1 MIAFQLLP
9 RGSPDESDAEHVGV
23 ISNQASRAPVAVQV
37 QPRNHISYS
46 SINLFRQC
54 SLRYFFKYVAGLPEE
69 KTSASF
75 VFGRA
80 IHRAVEVHFR
90 ELLSGGEGSNLDA
103 LLGEFQAGWD
113 EQPPETIT
121 YPKSESESR
130 AILGH
135 LADRLLRAFL
145 DSELSRPVGRIIGIE
160 EELRGRLIDGVP
172 DLLARLDL
180 ITETDDAITITDLK
194 TARSAWSGQQ
204 ADDSAEQLLLYGA
217 LVRRLIPHKPL
228 RLEFMVATKTKE
240 VSITRHAIPFDQR
253 RLDRTKRIIERV
265 WRAIAAEHFFP
276 SPSPMNCP
284 ACPFRDPCRRWNG

>member
-9 RGSPDESDAEHVGV
+9 RGSPETSDAEHVDV
-23 ISNQASRAPVAVQV
+23 TSNQASHALAAITV
-37 QPRNHISYS
+37 QPRDHISYS

-54 SLRYFFKYVAGLPEE
+54 SLRYYFKYVEGLPEE

-80 IHRAVEVHFR
+80 IHRAVEFHFR
-90 ELLSGGEGSNLDA
+90 ELLSGGEGSNLDT

-121 YPKSESESR
+121 YPKSESRDS
-130 AILGH
+130 LGR

-145 DSELSRPVGRIIGIE
+145 DSDPSRPVGRIIGIE

-180 ITETDDAITITDLK
+180 LTETDDAITITDLK

-204 ADDSAEQLLLYGA
+204 VDDSAEQLLLYGA

-228 RLEFMVATKTKE
+228 SLEFIVASKTKD
-240 VSITRHAIPFDQR
+240 VSIARHTILFDQR

-265 WRAIAAEHFFP
+265 WRAIVAKNFFP

-284 ACPFRDPCRRWNG
+284 TCPFRDPCRRWSG

>member
-9 RGSPDESDAEHVGV
+9 RGSPGESDTEHVGV
-23 ISNQASRAPVAVQV
+23 TPHFASRAPVTVPV
-37 QPRNHISYS
+37 QPRDHISYS

-54 SLRYFFKYVAGLPEE
+54 SLRYYFKYVEGLPEE
-69 KTSASF
+69 KTSANF

-80 IHRAVEVHFR
+80 IHRAAEFHYR
-90 ELLSGGEGSNLDA
+90 ELLSGGEGSNLDS

-113 EQPPETIT
+113 EPPPETIT
-121 YPKSESESR
+121 YPKSESRDS
-130 AILGH
+130 LGR

-160 EELRGRLIDGVP
+160 EELRGRLIVGVP

-180 ITETDDAITITDLK
+180 MTETDDAITITDLK

-204 ADDSAEQLLLYGA
+204 ADDSAEQLLLYGE

-228 RLEFMVATKTKE
+228 RLEFMVATKTKD
-240 VSITRHAIPFDQR
+240 VSITRHTIPFDQR

-265 WRAIAAEHFFP
+265 WRAITAEHFFP
-276 SPSPMNCP
+276 SPSAMNCST
-284 ACPFRDPCRRWNG
+284 CPFRDPCRHWTG

>member
-9 RGSPDESDAEHVGV
+9 RGSPGESDVE
-23 ISNQASRAPVAVQV
+23 QAVVSPNRASHAPAATSVQSRD
-37 QPRNHISYS
+37 HISYS

-54 SLRYFFKYVAGLPEE
+54 SLRYFFKYVARLSEE

-80 IHRAVEVHFR
+80 IHRAAEFHYR
-90 ELLSGGEGSNLDA
+90 ELLSGGEGSNLDS

-121 YPKSESESR
+121 FPKSESRDS
-130 AILGH
+130 LGR

-145 DSELSRPVGRIIGIE
+145 DSDLSRPIGHIIAIE

-204 ADDSAEQLLLYGA
+204 ADDSAEQLLLYGE
-217 LVRRLIPHKPL
+217 LVRRLLPHKPL
-228 RLEFMVATKTKE
+228 RLEFMVASKTKD
-240 VSITRHAIPFDQR
+240 VSITRHTIPFDQR

-265 WRAIAAEHFFP
+265 WRAIAAEHFVP

-284 ACPFRDPCRRWNG
+284 ACPFRDPCRRWTG

>member
-9 RGSPDESDAEHVGV
+9 RGSPGVSDAEHVGV
-23 ISNQASRAPVAVQV
+23 TPDLASRAPVAVPV
-37 QPRNHISYS
+37 QPRDHISYS

-54 SLRYFFKYVAGLPEE
+54 SLRYYFKYVAGLREE
-69 KTSASF
+69 NTSAS
-75 VFGRA
+75 VLFGRS
-80 IHRAVEVHFR
+80 IHRAVEFHFR
-90 ELLSGGEGSNLDA
+90 ELLSGGDGSNLDT
-103 LLGEFQAGWD
+103 LLSEFQAGWD

-121 YPKSESESR
+121 YPKSKSESR
-130 AILGH
+130 DSLGR

-145 DSELSRPVGRIIGIE
+145 DSDLSRPVGRIIGIE

-180 ITETDDAITITDLK
+180 LTETDDAITITDLK

-204 ADDSAEQLLLYGA
+204 ADDSAEQLLLYGE

-228 RLEFMVATKTKE
+228 RLEFMVATKTKD
-240 VSITRHAIPFDQR
+240 VSITRHTIPFDQR

-265 WRAIAAEHFFP
+265 WRAIAAEHFVP
-276 SPSPMNCP
+276 SPSAMSCP
-284 ACPFRDPCRRWNG
+284 TCPFRDPCRRWSG

>member
-9 RGSPDESDAEHVGV
+9 RGSPGESDTEHVGV
-23 ISNQASRAPVAVQV
+23 TPHLASHAPVAGPA
-37 QPRNHISYS
+37 QPRDHISYS

-80 IHRAVEVHFR
+80 IHRAVEFHFR
-90 ELLSGGEGSNLDA
+90 ELLSGGEGSNLDS
-103 LLGEFQAGWD
+103 LLGEFQACWD

-121 YPKSESESR
+121 YPKSESRDS
-130 AILGH
+130 LGR

-145 DSELSRPVGRIIGIE
+145 DSDLSRPVGRIIGIE
-160 EELRGRLIDGVP
+160 EEMRGQLIDGVP

-180 ITETDDAITITDLK
+180 LTETDDAVTITDLK
-194 TARSAWSGQQ
+194 TSRSAWSDQH
-204 ADDSAEQLLLYGA
+204 AAAAEQLLLYGA

-228 RLEFMVATKTKE
+228 RLEFIVASKTKD
-240 VSITRHAIPFDQR
+240 VSITRHTILFDQR
-253 RLDRTKRIIERV
+253 RLDRTKRIVERV

-276 SPSPMNCP
+276 SPSAMNCST
-284 ACPFRDPCRRWNG
+284 CPFRDPCRHWSG

>member
-9 RGSPDESDAEHVGV
+9 RGSPGESVAEHVGLAPHL
-23 ISNQASRAPVAVQV
+23 ASHALVAGPA
-37 QPRNHISYS
+37 QPRDHISYS
-46 SINLFRQC
+46 SIKLYQQC
-54 SLRYFFKYVAGLPEE
+54 SLRYYFKYVAGWPEE
-69 KTSASF
+69 QTSASF
-75 VFGRA
+75 LFGRG
-80 IHRAVEVHFR
+80 IHSSFEFHFR
-90 ELLSGGEGSNLDA
+90 ELLSGGGGSNLDT

-113 EQPPETIT
+113 KQPLEAIT
-121 YPKSESESR
+121 YKKSESR
-130 AILGH
+130 DILYR

-145 DSELSRPVGRIIGIE
+145 QSDLSRPTGRIIGIE

-204 ADDSAEQLLLYGA
+204 ADDSAEQLLLYGE

-265 WRAIAAEHFFP
+265 WRAIAAEHFVP

-284 ACPFRDPCRRWNG
+284 ACPFRDPCRRWSG

>member
-9 RGSPDESDAEHVGV
+9 RGSLGASDPGHVGV
-23 ISNQASRAPVAVQV
+23 TPNLATRGPAAVPV

-80 IHRAVEVHFR
+80 IHRAVEFHFR
-90 ELLSGGEGSNLDA
+90 ERLSGGEGSNLDT

-113 EQPPETIT
+113 EQSPETIT
-121 YPKSESESR
+121 YPKSETRDS
-130 AILGH
+130 LCH
-135 LADRLLRAFL
+135 LADRLIRAFL
-145 DSELSRPVGRIIGIE
+145 DSDLSRPAGRIIGIE
-160 EELRGRLIDGVP
+160 EEMRGRLIDGVP

-180 ITETDDAITITDLK
+180 MTETDDAITITDLK

-204 ADDSAEQLLLYGA
+204 ADDSAEQLLLYGE
-217 LVRRLIPHKPL
+217 LVRRLLPHKPL
-228 RLEFMVATKTKE
+228 RLEFLVATKTKE
-240 VSITRHAIPFDQR
+240 VSITRHTIPFDQR
-253 RLDRTKRIIERV
+253 RLDRTKRIVQRV
-265 WRAIAAEHFFP
+265 WRAIAAEHFLP

-284 ACPFRDPCRRWNG
+284 TCPFRDPCRRWSG